1 MRQQEWMMLI
11 CEIYV
16 GTHRLSVLIFPEVIS
31 KSMMPASPSIS
42 TEGKKKRHYLNS
54 GKGICLL
61 IPIFYDASSEPAD
74 PSWTAWLPPPSSTL
88 ESMKTLFLILT

>member
-31 KSMMPASPSIS
+31 KSMMTASPSIS
-42 TEGKKKRHYLNS
+42 TEGKKK
-54 GKGICLL
+54 
-61 IPIFYDASSEPAD
+61 
-74 PSWTAWLPPPSSTL
+74 
-88 ESMKTLFLILT
+88 TLFKFREGNLSLNPHFL